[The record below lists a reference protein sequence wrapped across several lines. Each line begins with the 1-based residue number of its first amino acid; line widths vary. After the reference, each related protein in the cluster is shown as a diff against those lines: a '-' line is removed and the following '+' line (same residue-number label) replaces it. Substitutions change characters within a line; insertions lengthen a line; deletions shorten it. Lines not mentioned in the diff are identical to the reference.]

1 MQQKNTTP
9 VSYVGKHT
17 FTQEEKDAKLQ
28 QMLAAMRQKD
38 EIEDEFK
45 TTKSNYKSKIDAKT
59 AEIKLVGNL
68 LNAGFEDRTFTC
80 TLVKNFDDGRREYFE
95 IGTGK
100 LIGTEPLTASDY
112 QTQLQIDEDAIKAN
126 NEAADKLAEEQVQLT
141 PEEIEKAEEGPEY
154 TVETDRTPLEIEE
167 TPAEEPRV
175 IDEPTEQK
183 GGNKKTAFEIKS
195 VPEEDIDSDP
205 FGMDDAD
212 EEDVDP
218 FDFGSI

>member
-9 VSYVGKHT
+9 VSFVGKHT

-80 TLVKNFDDGRREYFE
+80 TLVKNFDEGRREYFE
-95 IGTGK
+95 IGSNR
-100 LIGTEPLTASDY
+100 LVGTEPLTASDY

-126 NEAADKLAEEQVQLT
+126 NEAADKLAEIQEEAPADLFKPATDEDAAVEQNEWQ
-141 PEEIEKAEEGPEY
+141 PEFDKSDNNPKLANNKHESIEPKGGINEEDP
-154 TVETDRTPLEIEE
+154 PLENIE
-167 TPAEEPRV
+167 
-175 IDEPTEQK
+175 I
-183 GGNKKTAFEIKS
+183 
-195 VPEEDIDSDP
+195 DP
-205 FGMDDAD
+205 FGTDD
-212 EEDVDP
+212 ESEDGDP
-218 FDFGSI
+218 FDFSDFN

>member
-100 LIGTEPLTASDY
+100 LIGTEPLTSADY
-112 QTQLQIDEDAIKAN
+112 QTQLQIDEDAIRAN
-126 NEAADKLAEEQVQLT
+126 NEVADKLADEQT
-141 PEEIEKAEEGPEY
+141 PEY
-154 TVETDRTPLEIEE
+154 TVEPDSNRLEFEEAQPFNAVDE
-167 TPAEEPRV
+167 TPPEATVVNIDKPKKEVKKKEEPITPFEDV
-175 IDEPTEQK
+175 SDSMFGTDETEDD
-183 GGNKKTAFEIKS
+183 G
-195 VPEEDIDSDP
+195 DDP
-205 FGMDDAD
+205 FSFDD
-212 EEDVDP
+212 
-218 FDFGSI
+218 I

>member
-80 TLVKNFDDGRREYFE
+80 TLVKNFDEGRREYFE
-95 IGTGK
+95 IGSNR
-100 LIGTEPLTASDY
+100 LVGTEPLTASDY
-112 QTQLQIDEDAIKAN
+112 QTQLQIDEDAIRAN
-126 NEAADKLAEEQVQLT
+126 NEAADKLAEEQVELT
-141 PEEIEKAEEGPEY
+141 HEEIEKTESGSE
-154 TVETDRTPLEIEE
+154 TPLS
-167 TPAEEPRV
+167 
-175 IDEPTEQK
+175 PTEVLDDPIIEK
-183 GGNKKTAFEIKS
+183 NNTKTEPQEKEVEQEQPQVEQAPQDF
-195 VPEEDIDSDP
+195 DTDP
-205 FGMDDAD
+205 FGMDDAND
-212 EEDVDP
+212 EESEP
-218 FDFGSI
+218 FSFDDI